1 MIEKIY
7 STNENE
13 KEKKKKFNEDVGVKL
28 QTRSSETGFRG
39 FHTCYNIY
47 SKSTQASSRLF
58 FSFFFSPL
66 VFQEEADRENTKQLN
81 MIER

>member
-13 KEKKKKFNEDVGVKL
+13 KEKKFNEDVGVKL

-39 FHTCYNIY
+39 FHTCYNSY

-58 FSFFFSPL
+58 FFFSFSPL
-66 VFQEEADRENTKQLN
+66 VFQEADGENTKQLKT
-81 MIER
+81 